1 MNTVFLLMARHKA
14 RVVIPLEEVC
24 RDYFPHL
31 TVPKL
36 LRKVSSG
43 EIKLPIL
50 RAEKSQKSAKGVHI
64 QHLAEYI
71 DKGREEAERELRAL
85 IG

>member
-1 MNTVFLLMARHKA
+1 MNTVFLLMARHEA

-36 LRKVSSG
+36 LRKVGSG
-43 EIKLPIL
+43 VIELPIL

-71 DKGREEAERELRAL
+71 EKSKDQAERELRAL